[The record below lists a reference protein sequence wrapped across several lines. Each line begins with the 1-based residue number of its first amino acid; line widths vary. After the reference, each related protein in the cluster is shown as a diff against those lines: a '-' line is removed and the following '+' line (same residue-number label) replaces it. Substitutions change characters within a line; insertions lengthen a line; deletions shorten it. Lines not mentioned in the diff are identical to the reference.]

1 MVSIHVLA
9 TPISGRL
16 RSSSVNPIA
25 LNMDRAPAR
34 SRPSVIPRLMCLRSM
49 AERVQERKQV
59 SKFRVSSFENRDHLR
74 SLNLK
79 LETRNS
85 KLNKKGNPLCRFPQL
100 HDVRPGIVMLAQS
113 VKATRA
119 PQVANLPALLLLEY
133 DARSTKRDALRRSP
147 RGSHREW
154 HTIRDKADLP
164 ASG

>member
-59 SKFRVSSFENRDHLR
+59 SKFQVSSFERDHLQ
-74 SLNLK
+74 SLK
-79 LETRNS
+79 PETRNS
-85 KLNKKGNPLCRFPQL
+85 KPETRNLQKKG
-100 HDVRPGIVMLAQS
+100 
-113 VKATRA
+113 TRSA
-119 PQVANLPALLLLEY
+119 G
-133 DARSTKRDALRRSP
+133 SP
-147 RGSHREW
+147 
-154 HTIRDKADLP
+154 IA
-164 ASG
+164 